1 MSLSEKGMLYLARA
15 KTNTLDKFYTNP
27 DVVDSCLAT
36 INLSEYDLAIE
47 PSAGDGAF
55 YNKLMIEKVGIDI
68 APETNNL
75 LRMDYLHAAGLLQS
89 IFELE
94 MADNKKILVIGNP
107 PFGKNSSLAVKFF
120 NHSAKFCDTVA
131 FIVPQT
137 FRKISI
143 QNRLNLNFHLKIE
156 RELPKS
162 SFHLPNGESYSVP
175 CLWQVW
181 ERKPLKRE
189 KIKMPLTHE
198 DFAFVDKKEEAN
210 FLVQRVG
217 VSAGATHKD
226 FNRSESS
233 HYLIKAPDCVYNI
246 MKKIDWTET
255 SKYHTAGNPSISK
268 AELIEQYITAKIRDT
283 NGAQKK
289 HP

>member
-1 MSLSEKGMLYLARA
+1 
-15 KTNTLDKFYTNP
+15 
-27 DVVDSCLAT
+27 
-36 INLSEYDLAIE
+36 
-47 PSAGDGAF
+47 
-55 YNKLMIEKVGIDI
+55 
-68 APETNNL
+68 
-75 LRMDYLHAAGLLQS
+75 
-89 IFELE
+89 
-94 MADNKKILVIGNP
+94 
-107 PFGKNSSLAVKFF
+107 
-120 NHSAKFCDTVA
+120 
-131 FIVPQT
+131 
-137 FRKISI
+137 
-143 QNRLNLNFHLKIE
+143 LNFHMKCE
-156 RELPKS
+156 VELPEN
-162 SFHLPNGESYSVP
+162 SFHLPDGTCYNVP

-181 ERKPLKRE
+181 KRAKQKRKKT
-189 KIKMPLTHE
+189 MPVLSHE
-198 DFAFVDKKEEAN
+198 DFQFVEWKELAD